1 MAMEESK
8 ELQTAYKIF
17 RSLIYVSVVLEFF
30 MFALDPQIL
39 DFWNGIVGDIHGR
52 MKQWL
57 IYNDGNLIY
66 CKIATFLL
74 VCITCI
80 GTRNKKQLEFDARRQ
95 VLYPFVFGVGLLIL
109 AVIFFNFGAFWLAFV
124 WLMILWIL
132 IIFTIWRF
140 FNVNTVAAWLM
151 VPYLLWVTFAAYL
164 NIAVAIMN

>member
-52 MKQWL
+52 MKQWF

-109 AVIFFNFGAFWLAFV
+109 AVVFFNFGHTGSEGL
-124 WLMILWIL
+124 LSTRIYTIRLN
-132 IIFTIWRF
+132 IIF
-140 FNVNTVAAWLM
+140 
-151 VPYLLWVTFAAYL
+151 
-164 NIAVAIMN
+164 

>member
-30 MFALDPQIL
+30 MFALEPQIL

-52 MKQWL
+52 MKQWF
-57 IYNDGNLIY
+57 IYNDGHLVY

-109 AVIFFNFGAFWLAFV
+109 AVVFFNFNHTGNEEFLSTR
-124 WLMILWIL
+124 I
-132 IIFTIWRF
+132 
-140 FNVNTVAAWLM
+140 
-151 VPYLLWVTFAAYL
+151 
-164 NIAVAIMN
+164 

>member
-52 MKQWL
+52 MKQWF

-80 GTRNKKQLEFDARRQ
+80 GTRNKKHLEFDARRQ

-109 AVIFFNFGAFWLAFV
+109 AVVFFNFGHKGSEGFLSTRIYTIR
-124 WLMILWIL
+124 LN
-132 IIFTIWRF
+132 IIFYMMMSIVGTIL
-140 FNVNTVAAWLM
+140 VHVALDGKSS
-151 VPYLLWVTFAAYL
+151 PSCPLSS
-164 NIAVAIMN
+164 NSN